1 MPKQYYLLLLVFT
14 FSILTMHAHDVSWEE
29 VKKNK
34 EGTIDLYWNI
44 SKPFIYQDDE
54 GNMQGI
60 EAELIKGFKEYLKL
74 THNVDL
80 TLHWINSN
88 SFKEFYDYISQSDHN
103 GEFGVSALSITATRL
118 KKVQFTHP
126 YMSDVAVMISRS
138 DVPIFEDKDHFK
150 EYSKNLTA
158 ITVEATTYEEQLKYL
173 KDLGYNFEIDYIS
186 SNQPIIENILSRE
199 NAFGYVDLPLYLMAL
214 KNDPTTPIFRQNL
227 YPIKGLGYGLIMPKV
242 SDWATIFNEYL
253 ASTYFASIKDDIVG
267 NHIEN
272 DIYKIIKNISVG
284 ENVNADELIIL
295 LTKEKELQNKVLT
308 DRALQ
313 DQFSRLINIGFVG
326 LFVGALIVALFYYR
340 LYKGKK
346 NALEDLEEN
355 KKKIEQQQLK
365 IEQANAQLLDMND
378 EKNNL
383 IRVLAHDLR
392 SPINQIAG
400 LAEIFLIENKKL
412 AEDQKELINQI
423 IKSSLRLREMISK
436 ILDAEAVETLQ
447 PKIKNEP
454 VNVKRIFDDLK
465 SEYKSSA
472 EKKHI
477 RLNFECEKELM
488 ILGDAVFVDQIL
500 DNLLSNAIKFSNA
513 NTTVT
518 LSAENADTNEVVI
531 KVKDKGPGFTV
542 ADQKNMFK
550 KFQRLSAQPTG
561 GEQSTGLG
569 LSIVKMYTELIGGTI
584 DYDSKVGEGT
594 TFMIYL
600 KRA

>member
-1 MPKQYYLLLLVFT
+1 
-14 FSILTMHAHDVSWEE
+14 MHAHDVSWEE

-88 SFKEFYDYISQSDHN
+88 SFKEFYDYISESDHN

-138 DVPIFEDKDHFK
+138 DVPIFEDKDHFR

-173 KDLGYNFEIDYIS
+173 QGLGYNFKIDYIS
-186 SNQPIIENILSRE
+186 SNQPIIENILSSE

-253 ASTYFASIKDDIVG
+253 ASTYFASIKDEIVG

-313 DQFSRLINIGFVG
+313 NQLNRIINIGFVC
-326 LFVGALIVALFYYR
+326 LFIGALVVAIFYYR
-340 LYKGKK
+340 LYRGKK

-412 AEDQKELINQI
+412 PEDQKELINQI
-423 IKSSLRLREMISK
+423 IKSSMRLREMISK

-454 VNVKRIFDDLK
+454 VSVKQIFEGLK
-465 SEYKSSA
+465 SEYKNSSD
-472 EKKHI
+472 KKHI
-477 RLNFECEKELM
+477 HLNFECDDEVM
-488 ILGDAVFVDQIL
+488 VLGDAVFIDQIL
-500 DNLLSNAIKFSNA
+500 DNLVSNAIKFSNA
-513 NTTVT
+513 NTSVT
-518 LSAENADTNEVVI
+518 LTAKETKDDQVVI
-531 KVKDKGPGFTV
+531 KVKDQGPGFTM

-569 LSIVKMYTELIGGTI
+569 LSIVKMYTELMGGTI

-594 TFMIYL
+594 TFTIHL
-600 KRA
+600 KKA